1 MLRLLTVE
9 SKDAT
14 YSLWIRRFKAQ
25 GLGLLKD
32 SGLGSMKDL
41 GGKFSQGVLTCFDKL
56 S

>member
-41 GGKFSQGVLTCFDKL
+41 FAQGVLTCFDKL